1 MTALFP
7 LFLVSLTALGCEIA
21 LTRYFAVAKWS
32 EYGYWVISIVMVGFA
47 LSGVVLALWRDALVR
62 HGNRLLS
69 VLPALLIVA
78 GALGYHATTINPFNP
93 LQLQNQA
100 TWLPQFGYIALYYAS
115 LLPFFFL
122 AGLFVS
128 LSFVLHPGR
137 TGLVYAFDLTGAGA
151 GAALVLALMFVVH
164 PFHLVPALLPALA
177 LAVLFVPGR
186 RWIIVLATLLAL
198 VAAEALLLLDDQA
211 QFNDFKPIYAP
222 LHTPDARVL
231 AELRSPRG
239 DYLLLDD
246 FTERVDTDVSNDA
259 GMLGLPGPPR
269 SFGLYRDGD
278 RIASLPRPGKI
289 DVGYAGAALDA
300 LPYRLIPGA
309 RVLLIGAGG
318 GFRPAEALALGA
330 RQVTVVDPEPV
341 LLKALRHGLGASP
354 PLAADPRI
362 LVSAAGP
369 LAAVRPTGPSGQQQ
383 QGQPPGG
390 QQYDL
395 IDIASD
401 FLDAAEANATAFS
414 VEALAA
420 DIGALTA
427 NGLVSIPVSIRD
439 FPTYA
444 DRMLATARAA
454 LLAAGIADPASHVVA
469 YRSAW
474 NVRILLSRVPWDAAR
489 IRAVRRFCDDRSFD
503 VSWYPGIDVAAARSK
518 LYNDLP
524 SVSFAEGTT
533 ESTGPDDSIADEAG
547 AMLEGQPTASRQAFD
562 LTPIT
567 LDRPAFY
574 AVLRLDQLG
583 TILRRLE
590 ILPQPEIAGLV
601 NLAVLAQAVVIAVLV
616 LLVPAVAPRRIRNRA
631 VGVLRPIV
639 YFPALGLGFLFI
651 EIYLIG
657 QASLWLHDR
666 TSGFALVLTGM
677 LVFSGLGSLVADR
690 VYGAAG
696 RAVTVATLVAIA
708 WIACVLLGL
717 RPLMLATLS
726 LPWLARAALV
736 LGVAAPVS
744 LALGL
749 PFPLGLSRLGRDA
762 GADGVGAGGA
772 GPGGAG
778 AGGAEGGGMLP
789 WAWALN
795 GAFSV
800 VATPLANLIA
810 REAGFDRVLFCA
822 ALLYVLALVTF
833 PLARKTAVWP
843 DSAVR
848 SLVVD

>member
-1 MTALFP
+1 MTALLP
-7 LFLVSLTALGCEIA
+7 LFLVSLAALGCEIA

-47 LSGVVLALWRDALVR
+47 LSGVVLALWRTTLAR

-69 VLPALLIVA
+69 LLPALLIA
-78 GALGYHATTINPFNP
+78 TGALGYHITTINPFNP

-100 TWLPQFGYIALYYAS
+100 TWLPQLGYIALYYAS

-128 LSFVLHPGR
+128 LNFVLHPGR

-151 GAALVLALMFVVH
+151 GAALVLALMFVVP
-164 PFHLVPALLPALA
+164 PFDLVAALLPALA

-186 RWIIVLATLLAL
+186 RWPIVLATLLTL
-198 VAAEALLLLDDQA
+198 LGAEALLLLDNQA

-222 LHTPDARVL
+222 LHTPDAHVL
-231 AELRSPRG
+231 AERLSPRG

-278 RIASLPRPGKI
+278 RIASLPRPGPV
-289 DVGYAGAALDA
+289 DVAYAAAALDA
-300 LPYRLIPGA
+300 LPYRLIPNA
-309 RVLLIGAGG
+309 HVLLIGGGG

-330 RQVTVVDPEPV
+330 AQVTVVDPEPT
-341 LLKALRHGLGASP
+341 LLHALRHGLGPSP
-354 PLAADPRI
+354 PLAPNPRI
-362 LVSAAGP
+362 QISTAAP
-369 LAAVRPTGPSGQQQ
+369 LAAVRLGQR
-383 QGQPPGG
+383 
-390 QQYDL
+390 YDL
-395 IDIASD
+395 IDIAAD

-414 VEALAA
+414 VDALAA
-420 DIGALTA
+420 DLAALTPH
-427 NGLVSIPVSIRD
+427 GLLSIPVSIRD

-444 DRMLATARAA
+444 DRMFSTARAA
-454 LLAAGIADPASHVVA
+454 LLAAGIADPAAHVIA

-474 NVRILLSRVPWDAAR
+474 NVRILLSPAPWDTAR
-489 IRAVRRFCDDRSFD
+489 IAAVRRFCDDRSFD
-503 VSWYPGIDVAAARSK
+503 VSWYPGIDVPAARAK

-533 ESTGPDDSIADEAG
+533 DSASPDDSIADEAA
-547 AMLEGQPTASRQAFD
+547 AMLSDQPSPSRQAFD
-562 LTPIT
+562 LRPIT
-567 LDRPAFY
+567 LDRPFY
-574 AVLRLDQLG
+574 YAILRLDQLG
-583 TILRRLE
+583 TLLRRLE

-601 NLAVLAQAVVIAVLV
+601 NLAVLAQAAVIAILV
-616 LLVPAVAPRRIRNRA
+616 LLVPALAPRRIRDRTI
-631 VGVLRPIV
+631 GVLRPIV
-639 YFPALGLGFLFI
+639 YFPALALGFLFI
-651 EIYLIG
+651 EIFLIG

-666 TSGFALVLTGM
+666 TSGFALVLSGM
-677 LVFSGLGSLVADR
+677 LVFSGLGSLLADR
-690 VYGAAG
+690 LYLTPG
-696 RAVTVATLVAIA
+696 RAVAVAILIA
-708 WIACVLLGL
+708 LIWIAAALLGL

-726 LPWLARAALV
+726 LPWAARAALV
-736 LGVAAPVS
+736 LAVALPVS

-749 PFPLGLSRLGRDA
+749 PFPLGLSRLARA
-762 GADGVGAGGA
+762 ADGAGD
-772 GPGGAG
+772 
-778 AGGAEGGGMLP
+778 GGGMLP

-822 ALLYVLALVTF
+822 ALLYVTALLSF
-833 PLARKTAVWP
+833 PTARKSIPWP
-843 DSAVR
+843 ALATHSPAED
-848 SLVVD
+848 